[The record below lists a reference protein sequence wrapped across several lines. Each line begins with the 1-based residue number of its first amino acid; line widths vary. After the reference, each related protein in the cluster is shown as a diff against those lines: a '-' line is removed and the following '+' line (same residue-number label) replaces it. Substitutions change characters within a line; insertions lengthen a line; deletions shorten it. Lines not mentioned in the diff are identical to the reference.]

1 MKNKTLTLPAIIIA
15 IGLVVALV
23 GCLLTSMQF
32 KPAVTEQDF
41 DYSVTYKIDGET
53 KTFNGVYTC
62 RFTGFGGA
70 GVDPLYRYYD
80 GAYTVDGE
88 SMESRSYAIAKKDGC
103 VLEIITLF
111 DDNYL
116 MGDNQEE
123 YDLVDPCL
131 EATDAEGNQYG
142 EDELPAEFDAEIIG
156 WEYPEPIKNTFVFA
170 GFSGLYVTNTGV
182 MILVGILTLILCM
195 IFVRKGDGVEY
206 RALDKVGIVLNFV
219 TMLFVLPIIYIA
231 SAFVQAYPTGP
242 DWLYQAY
249 LCIPQIIPFSIA
261 ASLSL
266 RRNGFRKIGFFIQF
280 LAPAVE
286 VIFTVLEYVL

>member
-23 GCLLTSMQF
+23 GYLLTSRQF

-41 DYSVTYKIDGET
+41 NYSVTYKIDGET
-53 KTFNGVYTC
+53 KTFSGVYTC

-70 GVDPLYRYYD
+70 GVDPLARYYN
-80 GAYTVDGE
+80 GVYTVDGE
-88 SMESRSYAIAKKDGC
+88 STESRSYAIAEKDGC

-111 DDNYL
+111 DDDYL

-123 YDLVDPCL
+123 YELVDPCL
-131 EATDAEGNQYG
+131 EATDAEGYQYG
-142 EDELPAEFDAEIIG
+142 EDELPAEFDAEIIS
-156 WEYPEPIKNTFVFA
+156 WEYPEPIENTFVFA
-170 GFSGLYVTNTGV
+170 GFSGLYVINTGV
-182 MILVGILTLILCM
+182 MILVGVLTLIICV

-206 RALDKVGIVLNFV
+206 RALDKIGIALNFAAV
-219 TMLFVLPIIYIA
+219 LFVLPIIYIA
-231 SAFVQAYPTGP
+231 AVFVQAYKIGP

-266 RRNGFRKIGFFIQF
+266 RRKGFRKSGFFIQF

-286 VIFTVLEYVL
+286 VILAVLEYII

>member
-286 VIFTVLEYVL
+286 VILAVLEYIM